1 MQDCAIIATLDIR
14 QNTIYLEDNFMAR
27 QWEKFTGG
35 PTVRGTDHLHVTLNS
50 KGVIM
55 MNRKAFEELGK
66 PKAAVLFIDKES
78 SVIGI
83 SPAHE
88 KLREAF
94 PVIPKGGISYWHIN
108 AMPFCRHYGI
118 QMSGTEVFT
127 SAGIN
132 AQGLLELDLRT
143 TRLVFGGY
151 RRKNKARREAERA
164 AAKKAT

>member
-1 MQDCAIIATLDIR
+1 
-14 QNTIYLEDNFMAR
+14 MAR
-27 QWEKFTGG
+27 QWEKYNGG
-35 PTVRGTDHLHVTLNS
+35 PTIRSHDRLHVTLNH

-66 PKAAVLFIDKES
+66 PKAAVLFFDKES

-94 PVIPKGGISYWHIN
+94 PIQPRGAISYWNIN
-108 AMPFCRHYGI
+108 AMPFCRHFGI
-118 QMSGTEVFT
+118 QMRGTEVFT
-127 SAGIN
+127 N
-132 AQGLLELDLRT
+132 AERNEQGVLELDLRT

-151 RRKNKARREAERA
+151 RPNNKLRREAERLA
-164 AAKKAT
+164 APKAA